1 MEEAVKFAKD
11 TFNIDLLLGNNLKLA
26 NMVNLIIVNL
36 SNLLKG
42 KVYLPK
48 VIKMDTLTK
57 HVDANYDYSNQTI
70 NISKDVFDTQNF
82 PTYKLYKNIFNSNDD
97 LKKYVQYI
105 LPDFAMLQ
113 NLKETVTH
121 EFGHCCH
128 AGNNIKKYTSK
139 KFDLKK
145 MLKERYEEA
154 EKFFKTHTGVT
165 VGDKKVYAMTSP
177 DEFVAEGFS
186 IMTAEEVRLP
196 DYIRKVYKKL
206 GGYLPKDF

>member
-113 NLKETVTH
+113 NLKE
-121 EFGHCCH
+121 
-128 AGNNIKKYTSK
+128 
-139 KFDLKK
+139 
-145 MLKERYEEA
+145 RYEEA